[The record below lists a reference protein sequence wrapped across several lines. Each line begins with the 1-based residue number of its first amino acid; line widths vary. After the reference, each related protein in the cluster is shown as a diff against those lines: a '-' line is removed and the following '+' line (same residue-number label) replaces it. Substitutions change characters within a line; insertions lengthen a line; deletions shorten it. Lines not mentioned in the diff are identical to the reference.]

1 MEARAIKRFL
11 RMSPRKVRDVVDLI
25 RGKKASE
32 ALSILKFC
40 PKAGAIEVE
49 RVLRSALSN
58 LENLKDRGSVDPS
71 NVLVKR
77 AYVDQSVTL
86 KRILPAPMGRAYR
99 LRKRSC
105 HITIV
110 VDELPTPKVA
120 KESKSKVKKEAKVGT
135 EN

>member
-1 MEARAIKRFL
+1 
-11 RMSPRKVRDVVDLI
+11 MSPRKVRLVVDLI

-32 ALSILKFC
+32 ALAILKFC
-40 PKAGAIEVE
+40 PKAGSIEVE

-58 LENLKDRGSVDPS
+58 LQNLKERGTVDPE
-71 NVLVKR
+71 NVIVKR
-77 AYVDQSVTL
+77 AFVDQSVTL

-105 HITIV
+105 HISISVEEIQPKNIV
-110 VDELPTPKVA
+110 KP
-120 KESKSKVKKEAKVGT
+120 KVKKEEKVGT

>member
-1 MEARAIKRFL
+1 MEAYAIKRYL
-11 RMSPRKVRDVVDLI
+11 RMSPRKVRLVVDLI

-32 ALSILKFC
+32 ALALLKFC
-40 PKAGAIEVE
+40 PKAGSIEVE

-58 LENLKDRGSVDPS
+58 LQNLKERGTVDPE
-71 NVLVKR
+71 NVIVKR

-105 HITIV
+105 HISISVEEIQPKNIV
-110 VDELPTPKVA
+110 KP
-120 KESKSKVKKEAKVGT
+120 KVKKEEKVGT

>member
-32 ALSILKFC
+32 ALKILKFC
-40 PKAGAIEVE
+40 PKAGAVEVE
-49 RVLRSALSN
+49 KVLRSALSN
-58 LENLKDRGSVDPS
+58 LQNMKDRGNIDPE
-71 NVLVKR
+71 NTIVKR
-77 AYVDQSVTL
+77 AFVDASVTL

-99 LRKRSC
+99 LRKRSS

-110 VDELPTPKVA
+110 VEELPKPKAV
-120 KESKSKVKKEAKVGT
+120 KESKTKAKKEEKVGT

>member
-1 MEARAIKRFL
+1 MEAYAIKRYL
-11 RMSPRKVRDVVDLI
+11 RMSPRKVRLVVDLI

-32 ALSILKFC
+32 ALAILKFC
-40 PKAGAIEVE
+40 PKAGSIEVE

-58 LENLKDRGSVDPS
+58 LQNLKERGTVDPE
-71 NVLVKR
+71 NVIVKR
-77 AYVDQSVTL
+77 AFVDQSVTL

-105 HITIV
+105 HISISVEEIQPKNIV
-110 VDELPTPKVA
+110 KP
-120 KESKSKVKKEAKVGT
+120 KVKKEEKVGT

>member
-1 MEARAIKRFL
+1 MEAKAIKRYL
-11 RMSPRKVRDVVDLI
+11 RMSPRKVRVVVDLI

-32 ALSILKFC
+32 ALAILKFC

-58 LENLKDRGSVDPS
+58 LQNLKERGTVDPE
-71 NVLVKR
+71 NVVVKR
-77 AYVDQSVTL
+77 AFVDQSVTL

-105 HITIV
+105 HISITVEELQPIQPKNIV
-110 VDELPTPKVA
+110 KP
-120 KESKSKVKKEAKVGT
+120 KVKKEEKVGT

>member
-1 MEARAIKRFL
+1 MEAYAIKKFL
-11 RMSPRKVRDVVDLI
+11 RMSPRKVRLVVDLI

-32 ALSILKFC
+32 ALSLLKFC

-49 RVLRSALSN
+49 RVLRSAISN
-58 LENLKDRGSVDPS
+58 LENKKDRGSVDPE
-71 NVLVKR
+71 NVIVKR
-77 AYVDQSVTL
+77 AFVDQSVTL

-110 VDELPTPKVA
+110 VDELETKTVN
-120 KESKSKVKKEAKVGT
+120 KEVKSKVKKEAKVGT

>member
-1 MEARAIKRFL
+1 MEAYAIKRYL
-11 RMSPRKVRDVVDLI
+11 RMSPRKVRLVVDLI

-32 ALSILKFC
+32 ALAILKFC
-40 PKAGAIEVE
+40 PKAGSIEVE

-58 LENLKDRGSVDPS
+58 LQNLKERGTVDPE
-71 NVLVKR
+71 NVIVKR

-105 HITIV
+105 HISISVEEIQPKNIV
-110 VDELPTPKVA
+110 KP
-120 KESKSKVKKEAKVGT
+120 KVKKEEKVGT

>member
-1 MEARAIKRFL
+1 
-11 RMSPRKVRDVVDLI
+11 MSPRKVRLVVDLI

-32 ALSILKFC
+32 ALAILKFC
-40 PKAGAIEVE
+40 PKAGSIEVE

-58 LENLKDRGSVDPS
+58 LQNLKERGTVDPE
-71 NVLVKR
+71 NVIVKR
-77 AYVDQSVTL
+77 AFVDQSVTL

-105 HITIV
+105 HISISVEEIQPKNIV
-110 VDELPTPKVA
+110 KPKV
-120 KESKSKVKKEAKVGT
+120 KQEEKVGT

>member
-11 RMSPRKVRDVVDLI
+11 RMSPRKVRVVVDLI
-25 RGKKASE
+25 RGKKASD
-32 ALSILKFC
+32 ALAILKFC
-40 PKAGAIEVE
+40 PKAGAVEVE
-49 RVLRSALSN
+49 KVLRSALSN
-58 LENLKDRGSVDPS
+58 LQNLKERGTVEPE
-71 NVLVKR
+71 NVIVKR
-77 AYVDQSVTL
+77 VFVDQSGTL

-110 VDELPTPKVA
+110 VEEEQTKKLIKP
-120 KESKSKVKKEAKVGT
+120 KVKKEEKVGT

>member
-1 MEARAIKRFL
+1 MEAYAIKRYL
-11 RMSPRKVRDVVDLI
+11 RMSPRKVRLVVDLI

-32 ALSILKFC
+32 ALAILKFC
-40 PKAGAIEVE
+40 PKAGSIEVE

-58 LENLKDRGSVDPS
+58 LQNLKERGTVDPE
-71 NVLVKR
+71 NVIVKR

-105 HITIV
+105 HISISVEEIQPKNIV
-110 VDELPTPKVA
+110 KPKD
-120 KESKSKVKKEAKVGT
+120 KKEEKVGT

>member
-11 RMSPRKVRDVVDLI
+11 RMPTRKVRVVVDLI

-49 RVLRSALSN
+49 RVLRSAISN
-58 LENLKDRGSVDPS
+58 LQNLKDRGNVDPE

-86 KRILPAPMGRAYR
+86 KRLLPAPMGRVYR

-110 VDELPTPKVA
+110 VRELPTPKIG
-120 KESKSKVKKEAKVGT
+120 KEVKSKVKKEEKVGT

>member
-1 MEARAIKRFL
+1 MEAKAIKRFL
-11 RMSPRKVRDVVDLI
+11 RMSPRKIRLVVDLI

-32 ALSILKFC
+32 ALSILKYT

-49 RVLRSALSN
+49 RVLRSAISN
-58 LENLKDRGSVDPS
+58 LENLKDGKSVDPS

-77 AYVDQSVTL
+77 AYVDQSITL

-99 LRKRSC
+99 LRKRSA

-110 VDELPTPKVA
+110 VEELSTIQPK
-120 KESKSKVKKEAKVGT
+120 KEIKTKVKKEEKVGT

>member
-1 MEARAIKRFL
+1 MEAKAIKRYL
-11 RMSPRKVRDVVDLI
+11 RMSPRKVRVVVDLI

-32 ALSILKFC
+32 ALAILKFC

-58 LENLKDRGSVDPS
+58 LQNLKERGTVDPE
-71 NVLVKR
+71 NVVVKR
-77 AYVDQSVTL
+77 AFVDQSVTL

-105 HITIV
+105 HISITVEELQPIQPNNIV
-110 VDELPTPKVA
+110 KP
-120 KESKSKVKKEAKVGT
+120 KVKKEEKVGT